1 MGIDPGP
8 NPILN
13 SLGSGSFEFRSGE
26 SASPS
31 VRHSDAVSLSLSR
44 SLTHSLSPTLSH
56 THTHSLTNTHA
67 GRENRFDADDHL
79 TIHTVLSV
87 AYGTVGKRKKDKGH

>member
-31 VRHSDAVSLSLSR
+31 VRHSDAVSLSLTLAR
-44 SLTHSLSPTLSH
+44 SLTHFLPLSRTHTL
-56 THTHSLTNTHA
+56 THSLTHM
-67 GRENRFDADDHL
+67 REERIASML
-79 TIHTVLSV
+79 MTT
-87 AYGTVGKRKKDKGH
+87 

>member
-1 MGIDPGP
+1 M
-8 NPILN
+8 L
-13 SLGSGSFEFRSGE
+13 S
-26 SASPS
+26 
-31 VRHSDAVSLSLSR
+31 HSLSLAR
-44 SLTHSLSPTLSH
+44 SLTFSHSLAY

-87 AYGTVGKRKKDKGH
+87 AYGTVGKRKMDKGH